1 MSTMREEVYS
11 KLHPFFED
19 LVDIACDNIE
29 RLEKENDWIS
39 VADEL
44 PSTEDDVLITY
55 RDINNYDSRG
65 IAISSYGEK
74 YFGGYSLGYKYW
86 QPPFEYFN
94 QNYEVV
100 AWKPLPEVYEE
111 D

>member
-1 MSTMREEVYS
+1 MREEVYS

-65 IAISSYGEK
+65 IAISSYSEK

-86 QPPFEYFN
+86 QSPFEYFN

>member
-86 QPPFEYFN
+86 QSPFEYFN

>member
-1 MSTMREEVYS
+1 MATMREEVYS

-86 QPPFEYFN
+86 QSPFEYFN

>member
-1 MSTMREEVYS
+1 MYS

-86 QPPFEYFN
+86 QSPFEYFN

>member
-29 RLEKENDWIS
+29 RLERENDWIS

-86 QPPFEYFN
+86 QSPFEYFN

>member
-1 MSTMREEVYS
+1 MREEVYS

-86 QPPFEYFN
+86 QSPFEYFN